1 MKYEVRTSKDFD
13 KFLAKHRNLASKI
26 LNALEIL
33 AQNPYENTLD
43 IKKIQTKDKH
53 YRLRLGKYR
62 ILYELIENKLLI
74 IYAYRADS
82 RGDIYKE

>member
-13 KFLAKHRNLASKI
+13 KFLAKHRNLAPKI

-43 IKKIQTKDKH
+43 IKKIQAKDKH

-62 ILYELIENKLLI
+62 ILYKLVENKLLI

-82 RGDIYKE
+82 RCDIYKE

>member
-1 MKYEVRTSKDFD
+1 MKYEVQISKEFD
-13 KFLAKHRNLASKI
+13 KFLAKHRNLVPKI